1 MIKCYTDGLLFF
13 QGRELRI
20 AAYGV
25 SRTHAQIHAER
36 LGLVPI
42 QFYITFDGFLTV
54 AKSRLVW
61 RWQDDISVVFERW
74 LDIHQGTAI
83 EDQDDVSRPKF

>member
-1 MIKCYTDGLLFF
+1 MGLL
-13 QGRELRI
+13 
-20 AAYGV
+20 
-25 SRTHAQIHAER
+25 
-36 LGLVPI
+36 PI

-74 LDIHQGTAI
+74 LDIRQGTAI
-83 EDQDDVSRPKF
+83 EDQDDVWLPKF